1 MQVHPVILRADPIAP
16 AAPPAPAERLRAVLE
31 RFAPIPE
38 DEWAWFARHLR
49 PHHFRR
55 GEHLLREGSVARRM
69 YFILRGSTR
78 TYYLADGR
86 EVNRNFTFEDR
97 FAGGSSLAGR
107 AAHASVQALEPTD
120 ALGFSGDLLPVM
132 YDRHRCWERIGRRIA
147 EMYWQEKEEKEL
159 RFRMHTPE
167 EHYRLLLARGSL
179 MTRRVPLRHLASYLG
194 VAPETLSRIRA
205 RISARR
211 PAPA

>member
-1 MQVHPVILRADPIAP
+1 MILRADSIAS
-16 AAPPAPAERLRAVLE
+16 AAPPVPADRLRAILE
-31 RFAPIPE
+31 RLAPIPDE
-38 DEWAWFARHLR
+38 EWAWFAGHLR
-49 PHHFRR
+49 THHFRR
-55 GEHLLREGSVARRM
+55 GEHLVREGSVGKRM

-86 EVNRNFTFEDR
+86 EATRNFTFENR
-97 FAGGSSLAGR
+97 FAGSSLLAGR
-107 AAHASVQALEPTD
+107 AMTVSVQALEPTD
-120 ALGFSGDLLPVM
+120 ALGFPGDLLPVM

-147 EMYWQEKEEKEL
+147 ENYWLEKEEKEL

-167 EHYRLLLARGSL
+167 EHYRLLVARGAL

-205 RISARR
+205 RIAARR
-211 PAPA
+211 PAAA